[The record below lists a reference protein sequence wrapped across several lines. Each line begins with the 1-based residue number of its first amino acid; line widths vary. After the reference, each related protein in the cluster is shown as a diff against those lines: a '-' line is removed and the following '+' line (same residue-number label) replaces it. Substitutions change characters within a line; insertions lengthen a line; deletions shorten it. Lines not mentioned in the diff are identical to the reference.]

1 MKKASTSSSVTRY
14 QSTDRCQTYELP
26 SKKSFSRSSF
36 SFHLNFR
43 CKRKNYFVNL
53 PSTSVVIVCYNE
65 WPSMLLRTIHSV
77 YNRSPRELLK
87 EIIVVDDA
95 STIPELKTPLDDYVL
110 KNFDGRVKIRRLEQ
124 RAGLIV
130 ARMEG
135 AKAATGEVIIFLDGH
150 MEVSRVYRF
159 FYSHEF
165 SIKLQANVNWMPP
178 LLEPIVMS
186 PTTVT
191 TPAMDSLVHQTFQ
204 YFELKVLRG
213 VFNEIMWYQW
223 NTPTRLD
230 QWLPDQPRQVCNQ
243 PRSTLFTLI

>member
-1 MKKASTSSSVTRY
+1 M
-14 QSTDRCQTYELP
+14 
-26 SKKSFSRSSF
+26 
-36 SFHLNFR
+36 NFR

-159 FYSHEF
+159 LWSR
-165 SIKLQANVNWMPP
+165 I
-178 LLEPIVMS
+178 
-186 PTTVT
+186 
-191 TPAMDSLVHQTFQ
+191 
-204 YFELKVLRG
+204 
-213 VFNEIMWYQW
+213 FNKIAGE
-223 NTPTRLD
+223 
-230 QWLPDQPRQVCNQ
+230 C
-243 PRSTLFTLI
+243 